1 MSSIT
6 AMDLLGHT
14 GSGWQGFMGCS
25 WACAYGLGLILLLW
39 ARAALVEQLVGVL
52 TTCCAAALEMLL
64 SIGRTLSLVGNKAV
78 FIQPPCVGCEWG
90 MAEILLGGL
99 TCCFSTNTHL
109 SEPIKQEVSKVTAPQ
124 KIWELRTQ
132 MGYGVE
138 GGMSWGRQLPS
149 DVQQCLR
156 IQDTFV
162 CLQIGIA

>member
-6 AMDLLGHT
+6 AMDLWGHA
-14 GSGWQGFMGCS
+14 GSEWQGFMG
-25 WACAYGLGLILLLW
+25 AVGNTPMARGLSS
-39 ARAALVEQLVGVL
+39 
-52 TTCCAAALEMLL
+52 CCEPGQCWWSSSGGCWQCAALEMLL

-156 IQDTFV
+156 IQDAFV